1 MRGERQEC
9 RESWSWLP
17 PGTNSH
23 LVLKSNYEVSKERV
37 SVMILPFQTDSGRG
51 GLARKAKRHK
61 MVAQFSSI
69 AQSGPTL
76 CDPNGLQSAR
86 PPCPSPTPDSGSL
99 LRLVSIDSVM
109 PSNHLILCRPLLLP
123 PSVYPSIRVFS
134 NESALCINGQSIGV
148 SASTSVL
155 PMNIQDRS
163 PLGWTGWIS
172 LQSKGL

>member
-134 NESALCINGQSIGV
+134 NES
-148 SASTSVL
+148 VL
-155 PMNIQDRS
+155 
-163 PLGWTGWIS
+163 
-172 LQSKGL
+172 